1 MKSFSII
8 FILSALNA
16 VSSPT
21 LAQAQDGISKG
32 GIAAKEKGAYWNAIE
47 CLIASNG
54 DIVTYA
60 ENLMKLQSN
69 SETGASGWPYKN
81 NTGKTGRCH
90 SPNSIDA
97 FSDGT
102 CNPPETPYMIQ
113 TGYAIACLG
122 RAYLATK
129 DNRYLELAQKA
140 ADDSWDLGV
149 DDGSCKGSQN
159 YWFSYSKNDFGRF
172 VRNTN
177 TIMGIGLLWLYRATE
192 NPKYRNRVIAIAKSE
207 KCEIAAGNY
216 GYLGIADP
224 QYKKA
229 PTSESRRIEN
239 HIPHQV
245 KFLDMTSSA
254 LGDKDSGEAAQQLL
268 SAFLSCKESHCK
280 PENCEAW
287 AASFKCQQPQK
298 LAHCMLPESPQFNTE
313 NCEKAKASTTTIR
326 GVAKYLISSP
336 SQ

>member
-8 FILSALNA
+8 FILITLNA
-16 VSSPT
+16 ASSTT
-21 LAQAQDGISKG
+21 LAQTQDGISKS

-47 CLIASNG
+47 CLIASKG

-149 DDGSCKGSQN
+149 DDGSCKAP
-159 YWFSYSKNDFGRF
+159 R
-172 VRNTN
+172 VR
-177 TIMGIGLLWLYRATE
+177 I
-192 NPKYRNRVIAIAKSE
+192 V
-207 KCEIAAGNY
+207 
-216 GYLGIADP
+216 
-224 QYKKA
+224 
-229 PTSESRRIEN
+229 
-239 HIPHQV
+239 V
-245 KFLDMTSSA
+245 
-254 LGDKDSGEAAQQLL
+254 
-268 SAFLSCKESHCK
+268 
-280 PENCEAW
+280 
-287 AASFKCQQPQK
+287 AS
-298 LAHCMLPESPQFNTE
+298 L
-313 NCEKAKASTTTIR
+313 
-326 GVAKYLISSP
+326 
-336 SQ
+336 